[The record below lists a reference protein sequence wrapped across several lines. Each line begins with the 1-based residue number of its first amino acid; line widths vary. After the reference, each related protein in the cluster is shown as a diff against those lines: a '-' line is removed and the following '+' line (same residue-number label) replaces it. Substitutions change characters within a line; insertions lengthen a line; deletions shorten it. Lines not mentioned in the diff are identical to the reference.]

1 MEFEHLTVIVTGAAQ
16 GIGRAV
22 AKSYAEQGARVV
34 LADTKE
40 AEGAA
45 AAAEIR
51 NSGGEAIFVPCDV
64 SKEADITQLMRE
76 AIEAF
81 GQIDIL
87 INNAGFGTWKSPY
100 ELSVKEWDDV
110 LNTNV
115 RGAFLGTRE
124 AALHMRKHASGC
136 VVNLCSTRAHM
147 SEPDSEAYAASKGAI
162 LALTHAMAVSLGKD
176 GIRVNCISPGWIE
189 TGDYEA
195 LRDEDHKQ
203 HPAGRVGRPEDVAR
217 ACLYL
222 THPDNT
228 FLTGTELVLDGG
240 MTRKMI
246 YEPD

>member
-1 MEFEHLTVIVTGAAQ
+1 MDYESLSVIVTGAAQ
-16 GIGRAV
+16 GIGRSV

-34 LADTKE
+34 IADKQET
-40 AEGAA
+40 EGAA
-45 AAAEIR
+45 TAAEIR

-76 AIEAF
+76 TIEEF

-87 INNAGFGTWKSPY
+87 INNAGFGIWKSPY

-115 RGAFLGTRE
+115 RGTFLATRE
-124 AALHMRKHASGC
+124 AALHMRKHGKGSI
-136 VVNLCSTRAHM
+136 VNLCSTRAHM
-147 SEPDSEAYAASKGAI
+147 SEPNFEAYAASKGAI
-162 LALTHAMAVSLGKD
+162 LALTHSLAISLGGD

-189 TGDYEA
+189 TSKYDQ
-195 LRDEDHKQ
+195 LREEDHKQ
-203 HPAGRVGRPEDVAR
+203 HPSRRVGTPEDVAR
-217 ACLYL
+217 ACLYM

-228 FLTGTELVLDGG
+228 FLTGSELVLDGG

-246 YEPD
+246 YAE

>member
-1 MEFEHLTVIVTGAAQ
+1 MDFESMTVIVTGAAQ

-22 AKSYAEQGARVV
+22 AKSYAEKGARVV
-34 LADTKE
+34 LADTQE
-40 AEGAA
+40 PEGAA

-51 NSGGEAIFVPCDV
+51 SEGGEAIFVPCDV
-64 SKEADITQLMRE
+64 SQEADITHLMRE
-76 AIEAF
+76 TIEAF

-87 INNAGFGTWKSPY
+87 INNAGFGIWKSPY
-100 ELSVKEWDDV
+100 ELTVKEWDDV

-115 RGAFLGTRE
+115 RGTFLATRE
-124 AALHMRKHASGC
+124 AALHMRKHGKGS

-147 SEPDSEAYAASKGAI
+147 SEPNFEAYAASKGAI
-162 LALTHAMAVSLGKD
+162 LALTHSLAISLGDD
-176 GIRVNCISPGWIE
+176 GIRVNCVSPGWIE
-189 TGDYEA
+189 TKEYDQ
-195 LRDEDHKQ
+195 LREEDHRQ
-203 HPAGRVGRPEDVAR
+203 HPAGRVGTPDDVAR

-246 YEPD
+246 YAE

>member
-1 MEFEHLTVIVTGAAQ
+1 MNFESITVIVTGAAQ

-22 AKSYAEQGARVV
+22 AKGYAEKGARVV
-34 LADTKE
+34 LADTQE
-40 AEGAA
+40 SEGAA

-51 NSGGEAIFVPCDV
+51 SEGGEAIFVPCNV
-64 SKEADITQLMRE
+64 SKEADITLLMRE

-87 INNAGFGTWKSPY
+87 INNAGFGIWKSPY

-115 RGAFLGTRE
+115 RGTFLATRE
-124 AALHMRKHASGC
+124 AALHMRKHGKGS

-147 SEPDSEAYAASKGAI
+147 SEPNFEAYAASKGAV
-162 LALTHAMAVSLGKD
+162 LALTHSLAISLGED

-189 TGDYEA
+189 TKDYDQ
-195 LRDEDHKQ
+195 LREEDHKQ
-203 HPAGRVGRPEDVAR
+203 HPAGKVGTPEDVVR
-217 ACLYL
+217 ACLYM
-222 THPDNT
+222 TDPENT
-228 FLTGTELVLDGG
+228 FLTGSELVLDGG

-246 YEPD
+246 YAE

>member
-1 MEFEHLTVIVTGAAQ
+1 MDFESMTVIVTGAAQ

-22 AKSYAEQGARVV
+22 AKSYAEKGARVV
-34 LADTKE
+34 LADTQE
-40 AEGAA
+40 PEGAA

-51 NSGGEAIFVPCDV
+51 SEGGEAIFVPCDV
-64 SKEADITQLMRE
+64 SQEADITHLMRE
-76 AIEAF
+76 TIEAF

-87 INNAGFGTWKSPY
+87 INNAGFGIWKSPY
-100 ELSVKEWDDV
+100 ELTVKEWDDV

-115 RGAFLGTRE
+115 RGTFLATRE
-124 AALHMRKHASGC
+124 AALHMRKHGKGS

-147 SEPDSEAYAASKGAI
+147 SEPNFEAYAASKGAI
-162 LALTHAMAVSLGKD
+162 LALTHSLAISLGDD
-176 GIRVNCISPGWIE
+176 GIRVNCVSPGWIE
-189 TGDYEA
+189 TKEYDQ
-195 LRDEDHKQ
+195 LREEDHKQ
-203 HPAGRVGRPEDVAR
+203 HPAGRVGTPDDVAR

-246 YEPD
+246 YAE